1 MSATLDTLAD
11 AGPTGV
17 TIAEVAHRAGVHETS
32 IYRRWGTRERLIL
45 EAMSEF
51 SADMLPMPDTG
62 SLHQDLVVLGQA
74 LVDYGRSPLGQ
85 ALMRALAATADDG
98 EAAAVRVEFWRA
110 RFTESLDL
118 VTRAISRGE
127 LPDTVDGQLL
137 LETFVAPIHFR
148 LLMTREDIDQAFLER
163 LAHAAVQG
171 CRP

>member
-1 MSATLDTLAD
+1 MSATLDTLAQ
-11 AGPTGV
+11 AGPAGV

-32 IYRRWGTRERLIL
+32 IYRRWGTRERLVL

-51 SADMLPMPDTG
+51 STDMLPMPDTG
-62 SLHQDLVVLGQA
+62 SIRHDLVALGQA

-85 ALMRALAATADDG
+85 ALMRTLAGAADDD
-98 EAAAVRVEFWRA
+98 EAAAVRMEFWRA
-110 RFTESLDL
+110 RFAESLEL
-118 VTRAISRGE
+118 VTRAVSRGE

-137 LETFVAPIHFR
+137 LEVFIAPIHFR
-148 LLMTREDIDQAFLER
+148 LLMTREDIDHAFLER